1 MDFENP
7 ETWVAYVS
15 CIIPFTKTIRIG
27 VSNRRGVPGN
37 AGGPDDGASYPK
49 LVD

>member
-1 MDFENP
+1 VK
-7 ETWVAYVS
+7 TQKCGYLKYLS
-15 CIIPFTKTIRIG
+15 CEPFTKAIRIG

-49 LVD
+49 